1 MEQKEGFQF
10 GSKSKIVEYYFFFEG
25 VIINFYLINQ
35 IIIEVKVSMNDRE
48 LVHENE
54 ARSRRNLNQKQK
66 LDWF

>member
-1 MEQKEGFQF
+1 VDGV
-10 GSKSKIVEYYFFFEG
+10 VEYYFFEG
-25 VIINFYLINQ
+25 VIINYYFINQ

>member
-1 MEQKEGFQF
+1 MDGV
-10 GSKSKIVEYYFFFEG
+10 VEYYFFEG
-25 VIINFYLINQ
+25 VVINYYFINQ

-48 LVHENE
+48 LVHEND

>member
-1 MEQKEGFQF
+1 VDGV
-10 GSKSKIVEYYFFFEG
+10 VEYYFFEG
-25 VIINFYLINQ
+25 VVINYYFINQ

-48 LVHENE
+48 LVHEND